1 MKNVK
6 NKSYAVALMG
16 LSALLLLIEKDATA
30 MILMAFISVPM
41 FFSKRDWVS

>member
-6 NKSYAVALMG
+6 NKLYAVALMG

-30 MILMAFISVPM
+30 MILMTFISIPM